1 MVVRASAGWLA
12 LLMST
17 VSVSGLGAT
26 PSALPSA
33 AAIPEKPATTTKP
46 PLKVNVSSAAP
57 APMPSAPEA
66 ASSAAPQAPPLEPA
80 PPDPLL
86 VKKAIDVSAEEPADG
101 RTRLGLRLA
110 VVARGPA
117 EPWLLAV
124 VNRGTEPAHV
134 LFDLRLLSLEIS
146 PPPSQQPEK

>member
-1 MVVRASAGWLA
+1 MVVRASAGWFS
-12 LLMST
+12 LLIST
-17 VSVSGLGAT
+17 VSITAWSAT
-26 PSALPSA
+26 PSTRTPPPA
-33 AAIPEKPATTTKP
+33 AATEKPATTTRA

-57 APMPSAPEA
+57 MPSAPQGA
-66 ASSAAPQAPPLEPA
+66 ASAVPKATPPEPP

-124 VNRGTEPAHV
+124 VNRGTEPA
-134 LFDLRLLSLEIS
+134 
-146 PPPSQQPEK
+146 